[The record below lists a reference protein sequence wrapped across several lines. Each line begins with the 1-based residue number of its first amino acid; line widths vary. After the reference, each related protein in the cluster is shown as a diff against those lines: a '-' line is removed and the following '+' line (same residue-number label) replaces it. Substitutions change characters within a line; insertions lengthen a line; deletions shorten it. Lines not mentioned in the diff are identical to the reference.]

1 MKEKAIEILQQ
12 QLVRLDSPDFDLEGW
27 KSQTIVLL
35 GRIFGER
42 SSKTEQI
49 RNLHFDY
56 SSWALRDTR
65 GKSSPLEAAR
75 QSARDLI
82 EAAITELEH
91 FGVPEDAGQSPVM
104 IAIKESL
111 EEHVKI
117 STYRKIARILQ
128 ADIAPE
134 KRREELRD
142 LLRDADPDL
151 PEDFFISLFSHPG
164 MKGQLKE

>member
-1 MKEKAIEILQQ
+1 MKDKAIEILRQ
-12 QLVRLDSPDFDLEGW
+12 QLLRLDHPDFDLEGW

-42 SSKTEQI
+42 SYKTERI
-49 RNLHFDY
+49 RNLHYDY

-65 GKSSPLEAAR
+65 GKSSPLEAAK
-75 QSARDLI
+75 QSARDLL
-82 EAAITELEH
+82 EAALTELEQ
-91 FGVPEDAGQSPVM
+91 FGVPDEAGSSPVLD
-104 IAIKESL
+104 AIRASL

-117 STYRKIARILQ
+117 STYRNIARILQ
-128 ADIAPE
+128 ADIAAD

-142 LLRDADPDL
+142 LLRDAHPDL